1 MAQTFEDLTREVVHR
16 FLQNILF
23 VDDNAYQND
32 KEENAFDASE
42 ISSVFAQRGILCT
55 VYAPHHEND
64 IVNCKPLFAKAD
76 VAVIDWYLKLDK
88 EQQEMDGE
96 ADAETEEP
104 RGVYTIKL
112 INNIIEDASDKK
124 LKLVVIYTGETDL
137 TGITEELFKETAQYG
152 NFQQGDCCVFSSN
165 IMILVRAK
173 YKEESQ
179 FKHNEELR
187 SKIVKYE
194 DLPDF
199 ITVEFSKMV
208 NGIMPIFALTAIFN
222 IREQTSKILRIYSN
236 EIDYAYLGHR
246 VLLEN
251 QRDAYHMLQKVFGE
265 SMSDLIV
272 YSNSKMDDW
281 ISLWI
286 DNRFPEPKTTTIGSK
301 PITVD
306 KNVLKEL
313 LSNSAESY
321 KDKISRLFK
330 GDLTNKEAMGNSTCL
345 FSTNEE
351 VATSSNVK
359 FAILTHHKNVFGVQ
373 SGRPFL
379 TLGTV
384 VSHDEEYY
392 VCIQQRC
399 DSVRLKAERRF
410 LFLPLTNKD
419 SNIHVLI
426 NNNHRLNVSDLTY
439 ALKTIIFIP
448 HEGEDC
454 IFAKEVG
461 DELENKKYVFESKY
475 GEEYEW
481 VLELKDLQAQRIV
494 DAYCSKLSR
503 VGLDESEWLRL
514 L

>member
-1 MAQTFEDLTREVVHR
+1 MAQTFEDLTREVVLR

-42 ISSVFAQRGILCT
+42 ISSVFAQRGVLCT

-112 INNIIEDASDKK
+112 IKNIIEDASDKK

-265 SMSDLIV
+265 SMSDLIA

-286 DNRFPEPKTTTIGSK
+286 DNRFPEPKTTTIGGK

-330 GDLTNKEAMGNSTCL
+330 GGLTNKEAMGNSTCL

-351 VATSSNVK
+351 VATSSNVQ
-359 FAILTHHKNVFGVQ
+359 FAILTHHKNVFGVH

-384 VSHDEEYY
+384 VSHNEEYY